1 METSVINKTTLKTKS
16 VLEFTKENGFTK
28 ISPVIYGN
36 KNGYPFIVLE
46 NKHGETTMVYFSKN
60 AAKLVAIGQPVTKQ
74 IFSDFRIAE
83 DIKNA
88 AGEERIKLVSGGS
101 NLDIESLLGE

>member
-1 METSVINKTTLKTKS
+1 METTVINNTKLKTKS

-28 ISPVIYGN
+28 ISPMIYGN

-46 NKHGETTMVYFSKN
+46 NKHGEATMVYFSKN
-60 AAKLVAIGQPVTKQ
+60 AAKLVAVGQPVTKQ
-74 IFSDFRIAE
+74 IFSDFKIAE